1 MRGYDNIGLALII
14 VFAVNQSG
22 WAMIFFGGY
31 LAAWFVAASPETS
44 LLTFLGRYEF
54 AAFFLGSVAL
64 ATIMTTFVGV
74 VAWVSNSKSAKER
87 GRVERLIDAWVVNLD
102 RSGR

>member
-1 MRGYDNIGLALII
+1 MRGYDNMGFALIV
-14 VFAVNQSG
+14 VFAITQSG
-22 WAMIFFGGY
+22 WVMIFLGGY
-31 LAAWFVAASPETS
+31 LAAWLVAASPETS

-54 AAFFLGSVAL
+54 AAFFLVSVAL

-87 GRVERLIDAWVVNLD
+87 GRVELLIDAWVGKLD